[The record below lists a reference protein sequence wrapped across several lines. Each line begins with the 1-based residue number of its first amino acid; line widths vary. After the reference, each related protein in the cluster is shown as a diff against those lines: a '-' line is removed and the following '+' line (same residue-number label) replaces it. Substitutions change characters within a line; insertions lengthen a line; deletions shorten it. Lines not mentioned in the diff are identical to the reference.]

1 MCETWICF
9 HASIA
14 AILRFLDHAG
24 LQARTGEEEKL
35 KFHITSCSSA
45 SVTL

>member
-9 HASIA
+9 LATIA
-14 AILRFLDHAG
+14 AIQCFLDDAG
-24 LQARTGEEEKL
+24 LQACTGEEEKL
-35 KFHITSCSSA
+35 KFYITSCSSA

>member
-14 AILRFLDHAG
+14 AILCFLDSAG
-24 LQARTGEEEKL
+24 LQACTGEEEKF
-35 KFHITSCSSA
+35 KFYLTSCSSA